1 MVNDLADQLRPI
13 LLRLNREL
21 RRELHGLGITGG
33 QASLLVAIKRS
44 PGIGVNELAGRER
57 VSPPAITGAIRRLER
72 GGLVRREPDAV
83 DRRRHGLYVSEEGE
97 RVLRA
102 VKRRRTA
109 WLAARLR
116 ELDEPER
123 AAVERAL
130 APLARLLEVG
140 A

>member
-1 MVNDLADQLRPI
+1 VVNDLAEQLRPV

-21 RRELHGLGITGG
+21 RRELHGLGVTGG
-33 QASLLVAIKRS
+33 QASLLVAIKRT
-44 PGIGVNELAGRER
+44 PGVGVNELAARER
-57 VSPPAITGAIRRLER
+57 VSPPAMTGAIRRLER
-72 GGLVRREPDAV
+72 AGLVRRQTDPA
-83 DRRRHGLYVSEEGE
+83 DRRRRGLYVSDEGA

-116 ELDEPER
+116 ALDEKER
-123 AAVERAL
+123 RAVERAV
-130 APLARLLEVG
+130 APLARLLEVS

>member
-1 MVNDLADQLRPI
+1 MA
-13 LLRLNREL
+13 
-21 RRELHGLGITGG
+21 
-33 QASLLVAIKRS
+33 A
-44 PGIGVNELAGRER
+44 RER
-57 VSPPAITGAIRRLER
+57 VSPPAMTGAIRRLER
-72 GGLVRREPDAV
+72 AGLVRREADLG

-109 WLAARLR
+109 WLATRLR
-116 ELDEPER
+116 ELDEQER
-123 AAVERAL
+123 RAVERAL

>member
-1 MVNDLADQLRPI
+1 VVNDLAEQLRPV
-13 LLRLNREL
+13 LLKLNREL
-21 RRELHGLGITGG
+21 RRELHGLGVTGG
-33 QASLLVAIKRS
+33 QASLLIAIKRT
-44 PGIGVNELAGRER
+44 PGVGVNELAARER
-57 VSPPAITGAIRRLER
+57 VSPPAMTGAIRRLER
-72 GGLVRREPDAV
+72 AGLIRRQPDPA
-83 DRRRHGLYVSEEGE
+83 DGRRHGLYVTDEGE

-116 ELDEPER
+116 ELDEKER
-123 AAVERAL
+123 RAVERAV

>member
-1 MVNDLADQLRPI
+1 MVNDLAEQLRPV
-13 LLRLNREL
+13 LLKINREL

-33 QASLLVAIKRS
+33 QASLLVAIKRA
-44 PGIGVNELAGRER
+44 PGLGVNELAGRER
-57 VSPPAITGAIRRLER
+57 VSPPAMTGAIRRLER
-72 GGLVRREPDAV
+72 AGLVRREPDPA

-116 ELDEPER
+116 ELDEGER
-123 AAVERAL
+123 VAVERAL
-130 APLARLLEVG
+130 TPLARLLEVG